1 MTIQNLPFIYLIWI
15 TIGVVLILIGIFMLA
30 SYQNSIVDK
39 NLSTQRTQVNE
50 ELEGILSYFLQE
62 EEKKNQGFRDMLEN
76 YTKEIGSKVN
86 KDTRKNTQENI
97 NSNNKQDI
105 KDDIMEITALAD
117 QGLEV
122 EEIAK
127 RLGKGIGEVNLILSL
142 YKMR

>member
-62 EEKKNQGFRDMLEN
+62 EEKASDFEF
-76 YTKEIGSKVN
+76 
-86 KDTRKNTQENI
+86 
-97 NSNNKQDI
+97 
-105 KDDIMEITALAD
+105 
-117 QGLEV
+117 
-122 EEIAK
+122 
-127 RLGKGIGEVNLILSL
+127 
-142 YKMR
+142 